1 MPKLLKNSM
10 AWHQIYQ
17 KIQNLDIFYSISQEN
32 NLKDCGTNSSEG
44 KCTQT
49 WFLCRRPSSPVDH
62 QWTAPLQVSVVWL
75 RDSLPLHFSTSS
87 TTRGFMLVW
96 GRVNCNQIVV
106 RFRWITFAN
115 FRIRYM
121 LCHCLAELECH
132 FLQTSTVY
140 LGSLLIFLN
149 GFRGLLSM
157 HSFNLSL
164 ETLLPIFSFSA
175 SFLTG
180 QKNGADAYL
189 LELQL

>member
-1 MPKLLKNSM
+1 MGL
-10 AWHQIYQ
+10 IRV
-17 KIQNLDIFYSISQEN
+17 
-32 NLKDCGTNSSEG
+32 G
-44 KCTQT
+44 KCSKHSYLVSLQT
-49 WFLCRRPSSPVDH
+49 SLFPSGPP
-62 QWTAPLQVSVVWL
+62 AAWL
-75 RDSLPLHFSTSS
+75 RVQGSGCVTLPLRFSTCS

-106 RFRWITFAN
+106 SFRWITFAN

-121 LCHCLAELECH
+121 PCHWLCLAELEWH
-132 FLQTSTVY
+132 FLWTSTVF

-164 ETLLPIFSFSA
+164 ETPLPVFSFSA
-175 SFLTG
+175 SFLTEG
-180 QKNGADAYL
+180 QKNGVDTHL

>member
-1 MPKLLKNSM
+1 MELTRVR
-10 AWHQIYQ
+10 
-17 KIQNLDIFYSISQEN
+17 EN
-32 NLKDCGTNSSEG
+32 ALGPGLSADVPP
-44 KCTQT
+44 
-49 WFLCRRPSSPVDH
+49 L
-62 QWTAPLQVSVVWL
+62 QWTTSERHHSKSRWSGCVTLF
-75 RDSLPLHFSTSS
+75 PLHFSTSS
-87 TTRGFMLVW
+87 TTHGFMLVW

-106 RFRWITFAN
+106 RIRWITFAN
-115 FRIRYM
+115 FSFRYI

-149 GFRGLLSM
+149 GFRGLLSV

-175 SFLTG
+175 SFLTEG
-180 QKNGADAYL
+180 QKNGVDAYL

>member
-1 MPKLLKNSM
+1 MELTRVR
-10 AWHQIYQ
+10 
-17 KIQNLDIFYSISQEN
+17 EN
-32 NLKDCGTNSSEG
+32 ALGPGFSANV
-44 KCTQT
+44 
-49 WFLCRRPSSPVDH
+49 P
-62 QWTAPLQVSVVWL
+62 PLQWATDARHHSKSRWSGCVTL
-75 RDSLPLHFSTSS
+75 FPLHFSTSS

-96 GRVNCNQIVV
+96 GRVNCNQTVV

-115 FRIRYM
+115 FSFRYM
-121 LCHCLAELECH
+121 LCRCLAKLECH

-149 GFRGLLSM
+149 GFWGLLSM

-175 SFLTG
+175 SFLTEG
-180 QKNGADAYL
+180 QKNGVDAYL